1 VNRKDRDM
9 REIKFRGKVKDKS
22 SDYYNKFVIGYYVFK
37 PNGTNDYEDRHYI
50 YIPHISS
57 LGTVLER
64 EEVDPKTIGQYT
76 GLKDKNGVEI
86 YEGDVVEIIL
96 GDDHKYKGD
105 IYFEDGMFHLRDD
118 SYMRF
123 FNKYNQ
129 DRMKVIG
136 NIHEESL

>member
-9 REIKFRGKVKDKS
+9 REIKFRGIAYFS
-22 SDYYNKFVIGYYVFK
+22 GKFIYGSLIVYKHKTSMIYD
-37 PNGTNDYEDRHYI
+37 TENDC
-50 YIPHISS
+50 
-57 LGTVLER
+57 
-64 EEVDPKTIGQYT
+64 EEEMVEETIGQYT

-129 DRMKVIG
+129 DRMKVVG